1 MNETIVNTHVVDDD
15 APASSHATPLD
26 LVQLLHTY
34 MPREALRR
42 VVVEAVNAALAD
54 YLRAEGEICEIGET
68 GESGELALADHFDR
82 LRQARAVALAPE
94 LCTLMARVGFDKSLF
109 TYGQIDGRASG
120 FSEGGWLV
128 KFVGLA
134 DAGCRNAPAAARRQR
149 FFARQA

>member
-1 MNETIVNTHVVDDD
+1 MNETIVNTHAVDE
-15 APASSHATPLD
+15 APACTPATPLD

-54 YLRAEGEICEIGET
+54 YQRAEGEIREI
-68 GESGELALADHFDR
+68 GELALANHFDR

-109 TYGQIDGRASG
+109 TYGQVDGRSSG
-120 FSEGGWLV
+120 FAEGGWLV

-134 DAGCRNAPAAARRQR
+134 DDGRRNAPAATQHQR
-149 FFARQA
+149 LFARQA